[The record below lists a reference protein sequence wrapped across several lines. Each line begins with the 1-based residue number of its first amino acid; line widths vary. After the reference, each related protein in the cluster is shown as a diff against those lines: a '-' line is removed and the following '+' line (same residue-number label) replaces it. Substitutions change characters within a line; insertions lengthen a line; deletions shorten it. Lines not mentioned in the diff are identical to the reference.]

1 MKSLFR
7 CPVCGGP
14 LDREE
19 RVYRCADRHSYDI
32 AKEGYTY
39 LLPPNQKHSADPGD
53 DKAMSAARRDFLSK
67 KYYAPLLNTLCSRIL
82 PLVGEHPVILDAG
95 CGEGYYT
102 AGIRAA
108 LTAAGKT
115 PAIAG
120 IDISKSILRLAAKR
134 EKQVEFAVASC
145 YHLPFADETA
155 DLLLDCFSP
164 LALTEF
170 WRVLKPGGWFLYV
183 VPGARHLWELKQVLY
198 DRPYPNEEKQTP
210 YPGFAYRAIRELDF
224 TAHLPDP
231 QTIQDLFQMTPYF
244 WKTPKEGAARL
255 AALPS
260 LDTTVSFRVHVFQ
273 KAGQE
278 GGTP

>member
-1 MKSLFR
+1 MDQIVPRPQLR
-7 CPVCGGP
+7 ETLAQLALAHTPDRPV
-14 LDREE
+14 L
-19 RVYRCADRHSYDI
+19 
-32 AKEGYTY
+32 
-39 LLPPNQKHSADPGD
+39 
-53 DKAMSAARRDFLSK
+53 
-67 KYYAPLLNTLCSRIL
+67 
-82 PLVGEHPVILDAG
+82 LDAG
-95 CGEGYYT
+95 CGEGYYS
-102 AGIRAA
+102 AGLFQTLAQ
-108 LTAAGKT
+108 AGKS
-115 PAIAG
+115 PRLAG
-120 IDISKSILRLAAKR
+120 VDLSKHALRRAAKR
-134 EKQVEFAVASC
+134 VPDGEFPVA
-145 YHLPFADETA
+145 DGVA
-155 DLLLDCFSP
+155 DLLVDCFSP

-210 YPGFAYRAIRELDF
+210 YPGFAYRAIREVDF

>member
-1 MKSLFR
+1 MAQAGKSPRLAG
-7 CPVCGGP
+7 V
-14 LDREE
+14 D
-19 RVYRCADRHSYDI
+19 
-32 AKEGYTY
+32 
-39 LLPPNQKHSADPGD
+39 
-53 DKAMSAARRDFLSK
+53 LSK
-67 KYYAPLLNTLCSRIL
+67 
-82 PLVGEHPVILDAG
+82 H
-95 CGEGYYT
+95 
-102 AGIRAA
+102 A
-108 LTAAGKT
+108 L
-115 PAIAG
+115 
-120 IDISKSILRLAAKR
+120 RRAAKR
-134 EKQVEFAVASC
+134 VPDGEFAVASV
-145 YHLPFADETA
+145 YHLPVADGVA
-155 DLLLDCFSP
+155 DLLVDCFSP

-210 YPGFAYRAIRELDF
+210 YPGFAYRAIQEVDF

-273 KAGQE
+273 KNAE
-278 GGTP
+278 KEDAP

>member
-1 MKSLFR
+1 M
-7 CPVCGGP
+7 
-14 LDREE
+14 
-19 RVYRCADRHSYDI
+19 
-32 AKEGYTY
+32 
-39 LLPPNQKHSADPGD
+39 
-53 DKAMSAARRDFLSK
+53 
-67 KYYAPLLNTLCSRIL
+67 
-82 PLVGEHPVILDAG
+82 
-95 CGEGYYT
+95 
-102 AGIRAA
+102 
-108 LTAAGKT
+108 
-115 PAIAG
+115 
-120 IDISKSILRLAAKR
+120 
-134 EKQVEFAVASC
+134 ASV
-145 YHLPFADETA
+145 YHLPVADGVA
-155 DLLLDCFSP
+155 DLLVDCFSP

-210 YPGFAYRAIRELDF
+210 YPGFAYRAIREVDF

>member
-1 MKSLFR
+1 MPAGRR
-7 CPVCGGP
+7 CRYRNGSDEQCG
-14 LDREE
+14 
-19 RVYRCADRHSYDI
+19 
-32 AKEGYTY
+32 AKN
-39 LLPPNQKHSADPGD
+39 L
-53 DKAMSAARRDFLSK
+53 
-67 KYYAPLLNTLCSRIL
+67 
-82 PLVGEHPVILDAG
+82 
-95 CGEGYYT
+95 
-102 AGIRAA
+102 
-108 LTAAGKT
+108 
-115 PAIAG
+115 
-120 IDISKSILRLAAKR
+120 
-134 EKQVEFAVASC
+134 
-145 YHLPFADETA
+145 
-155 DLLLDCFSP
+155 
-164 LALTEF
+164 F

-210 YPGFAYRAIRELDF
+210 YPGFAYRAIREVDF

>member
-1 MKSLFR
+1 MPR
-7 CPVCGGP
+7 QNPQ
-14 LDREE
+14 
-19 RVYRCADRHSYDI
+19 A
-32 AKEGYTY
+32 
-39 LLPPNQKHSADPGD
+39 LLQNLQ
-53 DKAMSAARRDFLSK
+53 
-67 KYYAPLLNTLCSRIL
+67 
-82 PLVGEHPVILDAG
+82 DAG
-95 CGEGYYT
+95 CGEGYYS
-102 AGIRAA
+102 AGLFQTLAQ
-108 LTAAGKT
+108 AGKS
-115 PAIAG
+115 PRLAG
-120 IDISKSILRLAAKR
+120 VDLSKHALRRAAKR
-134 EKQVEFAVASC
+134 VPDGEFAVASV
-145 YHLPFADETA
+145 YHLPVADGVA
-155 DLLLDCFSP
+155 DLLVDCFSP

-210 YPGFAYRAIRELDF
+210 YPGFAYRAIREVDF

-278 GGTP
+278 GARHEPLPLSVHCGRLHRPALRRQPRRRLPPAPAGGPDAKGGPGEQPLRDRFPDENRRRLCPAVVHPRRGD